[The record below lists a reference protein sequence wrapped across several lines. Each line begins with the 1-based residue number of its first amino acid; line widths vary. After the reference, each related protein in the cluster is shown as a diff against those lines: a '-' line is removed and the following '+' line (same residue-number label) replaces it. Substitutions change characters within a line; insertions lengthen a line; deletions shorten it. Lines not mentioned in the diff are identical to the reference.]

1 MKTDAYLHD
10 KRPPKIRTKVKKNEF
25 TALGSFGIVICLIFV
40 NIYINCPTESGVQT
54 CAPTNSPRL
63 MALDGWYVKRWCA
76 VGMLGRAWSFFSFH
90 RSFVF
95 MGGVVLFNLR
105 SLACGLSFL
114 SFILSGVENLF
125 SASKVGRHFPK
136 HTLVPGL
143 CPCRSPVVMAVLFF
157 LPFSRSDFCS
167 FLDLLVPY
175 LNLFML
181 HESYTNFYLFLCL
194 FFLVFSYL
202 FFLVSAFFLIVASFH
217 RFVFSLALAYY
228 YFYFLY
234 VFVLRNFI
242 GSLANLK
249 KVF

>member
-1 MKTDAYLHD
+1 MWKEDVKTDAYLHD

-40 NIYINCPTESGVQT
+40 NIYINCLTESGVQT

-76 VGMLGRAWSFFSFH
+76 VGMIGRVWSFFSFH

-125 SASKVGRHFPK
+125 SASRWADTSLNIPLSQVYVHVAR
-136 HTLVPGL
+136 LL
-143 CPCRSPVVMAVLFF
+143 LWPCCS
-157 LPFSRSDFCS
+157 FSR
-167 FLDLLVPY
+167 
-175 LNLFML
+175 
-181 HESYTNFYLFLCL
+181 
-194 FFLVFSYL
+194 
-202 FFLVSAFFLIVASFH
+202 FH
-217 RFVFSLALAYY
+217 GRTFARF
-228 YFYFLY
+228 
-234 VFVLRNFI
+234 
-242 GSLANLK
+242 
-249 KVF
+249 